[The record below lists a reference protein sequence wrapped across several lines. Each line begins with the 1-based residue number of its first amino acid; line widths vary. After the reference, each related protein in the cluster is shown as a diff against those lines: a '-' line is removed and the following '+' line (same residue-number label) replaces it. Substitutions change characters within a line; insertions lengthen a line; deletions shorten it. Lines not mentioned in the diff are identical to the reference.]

1 MGTEQHA
8 PAKETEPT
16 PRVATFASTAVHL
29 GAAALLGG
37 GFYYGIAKQRRIEQ
51 EEEAKTKP
59 KKKAKALSQAAKD
72 KVPVIRKVT
81 FLERTLGL
89 HRPVTPNAAA
99 MKALVGGTIVSVSGC
114 AVLLFG
120 LGAVLGVRNMT
131 EFRARMEDVFPRM
144 RNNVARAFNIK
155 VCKSL
160 LLMTVCG

>member
-1 MGTEQHA
+1 MLTVLRLIVWRDA
-8 PAKETEPT
+8 
-16 PRVATFASTAVHL
+16 
-29 GAAALLGG
+29 

-120 LGAVLGVRNMT
+120 LGAVLGVRNVS
-131 EFRARMEDVFPRM
+131 RHR
-144 RNNVARAFNIK
+144 
-155 VCKSL
+155 L
-160 LLMTVCG
+160 LSVWSCAVRV